1 MLSLRFLI
9 ELEFAA
15 RNFASFLLGEANT
28 PYFWA
33 PANCHQRRQ
42 ESANEARDFL
52 GVANSLKRKN
62 LY

>member
-15 RNFASFLLGEANT
+15 RNFACFLLGEAKT
-28 PYFWA
+28 LYFWP

-42 ESANEARDFL
+42 ESTAETRDLFV
-52 GVANSLKRKN
+52 GC
-62 LY
+62 